1 MSQIAIFSDV
11 HGNLPALQTVLKD
24 IESRK
29 VDQVYCLGD
38 LVDFA
43 PWGNEV
49 IATIKDLR
57 IPCLMGNHDERIAF
71 DYEVIPL
78 SKHSAEETT
87 ARMAAIQHTRQA
99 IQNAHKM
106 YLAHLPH
113 QIRLTFHIKGRK
125 TNILLVHG
133 STRSNEEYIYEN
145 HPLED
150 IHYMMEQ
157 HQADVLIMG
166 HTHLSYIRPI
176 PVSADVPDKLVANCG
191 AVGRSKEGQ
200 SLATYLLLHINEEGI
215 QTELIKLEYPVEE
228 VVAGILQSAIPD
240 FYARFLMGANTESI

>member
-24 IESRK
+24 IDNRK

-43 PWGNEV
+43 PWTNEV
-49 IATIKDLR
+49 IDTIRNLR

-71 DYEVIPL
+71 DYAVIPL

-87 ARMAAIQHTRQA
+87 ARIAAIHHTKQT
-99 IQNAHKM
+99 IQKTHKTF
-106 YLAHLPH
+106 LAHLPH
-113 QIRLTFHIKGRK
+113 QIRLTFHIKGRE

-133 STRSNEEYIYEN
+133 STRSNQEYIYEN
-145 HPLED
+145 RPQED
-150 IHYMMEQ
+150 IMHMLDQ
-157 HQADVLIMG
+157 HQADVLVMG
-166 HTHLSYIRPI
+166 HTHISYIRPI
-176 PVSADVPDKLVANCG
+176 PGSVEGPDRLVVNCG

-200 SLATYLLLHINEEGI
+200 PLATYLLLNIGEEGI
-215 QTELIKLEYPVEE
+215 QAELIKLNYPVAE

-240 FYARFLMGANTESI
+240 FYAGLLMGATT

>member
-1 MSQIAIFSDV
+1 MTQIAIFSDV

-24 IESRK
+24 IEDKK

-43 PWGNEV
+43 PWSNEV
-49 IATIKDLR
+49 IATIKSLR

-78 SKHSAEETT
+78 SKHNTEETT
-87 ARMAAIQHTRQA
+87 ARIAAIHHTKQT
-99 IQNAHKM
+99 IQKTHKT

-113 QIRLTFHIKGRK
+113 QIRLTFHIKGRE

-133 STRSNEEYIYEN
+133 SIRSNQEYIYEN
-145 HPLED
+145 HPQED
-150 IHYMMEQ
+150 ITHMLDQ

-166 HTHLSYIRPI
+166 HTHISYIRPL
-176 PVSADVPDKLVANCG
+176 PASARGVDRLVVNCG
-191 AVGRSKEGQ
+191 AVGRSKESQ
-200 SLATYLLLHINEEGI
+200 ALATYLLLNINEEGV
-215 QTELIKLEYPVEE
+215 QAELIKLDYPVEE

-240 FYARFLMGANTESI
+240 FYARFLMGATA